1 MQTEWHI
8 SYLTVRY
15 FKDSTSVLHKNLHV
29 LPHSFNGSF
38 NEILLSIK
46 MEHNTDIHNDM
57 NDPQNIRLSEKT
69 QEQKSTY

>member
-38 NEILLSIK
+38 NEILLKKTYIYSK
-46 MEHNTDIHNDM
+46 YHNPYLIF
-57 NDPQNIRLSEKT
+57 LKL
-69 QEQKSTY
+69 

>member
-1 MQTEWHI
+1 MV
-8 SYLTVRY
+8 Y
-15 FKDSTSVLHKNLHV
+15 
-29 LPHSFNGSF
+29 SF
-38 NEILLSIK
+38 NEILPSIK

>member
-1 MQTEWHI
+1 
-8 SYLTVRY
+8 
-15 FKDSTSVLHKNLHV
+15 
-29 LPHSFNGSF
+29 
-38 NEILLSIK
+38 